1 MLRKIVLL
9 MALLILGCATIVAAA
24 EPTGG
29 APVTQRDL
37 AKKLIDLFGWS
48 EGVPE
53 KATDKDYLAL
63 LGGKRSLRF
72 EAEDIYDTAYDSVNV
87 RTYDLFGPFTGR
99 GWLHGVTV
107 PTAVHFKVF
116 IPIAGKYTLKASTKG
131 DDQLWS
137 VAGKA
142 FKINGGERLKETV
155 IGQMFI
161 PAGTLEFNAVIPPG
175 GGIDNLLFSA
185 PDLAPVAPLA
195 GWDFP
200 AVLTGGQLAEVSAA
214 LLGTEGLLPVDSAA
228 KHTLVSA
235 AAAVPSLPIGLFLT
249 DTPILGKPLADKWV
263 RAGQVGMQFSMPVQV
278 DASGV
283 YGLKVRFVG
292 STLVGG
298 FGDQSVTVPGKPY
311 LEWVD
316 CGVFRLAKGANSLNI
331 LIPPSGGI
339 DSIELIPRKSS
350 PADYVALAK
359 LGKGAGDAVTAPELD
374 RLLKPLAEQFKERR

>member
-1 MLRKIVLL
+1 MLRKIALL
-9 MALLILGCATIVAAA
+9 MALLILGCATIAVAAESA
-24 EPTGG
+24 GGG
-29 APVTQRDL
+29 AVTQGDL
-37 AKKLIDLFGWS
+37 AKKLVDLFGWS

-63 LGGKRSLRF
+63 LGGKRTFRF
-72 EAEDIYDTAYDSVNV
+72 EAEDIYDSTYDSVNV

-116 IPIAGKYTLKASTKG
+116 IPIAGKYTLKVSTKG

-142 FKINGGERLKETV
+142 FKINAGERLKEMV

-161 PAGTLEFNAVIPPG
+161 PAGTLEFNAVLPPG
-175 GGIDNLLFSA
+175 GAIDNLLFTA
-185 PDLAPVAPLA
+185 PDLAPVEPLA

-200 AVLTGGQLAEVSAA
+200 ARLTGGQLAEVAAA
-214 LLGTEGLLPVDSAA
+214 LLGTEGLLPEDPAA
-228 KHTLVSA
+228 RHKQLSA
-235 AAAVPSLPIGLFLT
+235 AAAVPSLPLGLFLT

-263 RAGQVGMQFSMPVQV
+263 RAGQVGMPFSMPVQV
-278 DASGV
+278 DVSGV
-283 YGLKVRFVG
+283 YQLRVRFVG
-292 STLVGG
+292 STLVCG
-298 FGDQSVTVPGKPY
+298 FGDRSVTVPGKPY
-311 LEWVD
+311 LDWVD
-316 CGVFRLAKGANSLNI
+316 CGVFRLRSGVTPLNF

-339 DSIELIPRKSS
+339 DTIELIPRKSS
-350 PADYVALAK
+350 PADYVALTK